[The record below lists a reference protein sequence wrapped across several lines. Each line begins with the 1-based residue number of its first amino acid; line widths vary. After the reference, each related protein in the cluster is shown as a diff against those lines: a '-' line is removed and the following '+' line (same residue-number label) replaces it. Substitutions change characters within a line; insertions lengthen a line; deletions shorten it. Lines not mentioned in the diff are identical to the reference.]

1 MSEIDKNYPELE
13 TTDYTDPQCP
23 FCVDAYKS
31 DVVKPIDTRRVIEK
45 LDEYLGHNDYA
56 GAERHLKYWE
66 AEARQGNDLRGE
78 FSLAEE
84 LMGLYRKLG
93 RREEAISY
101 AEKAVHYI
109 DLVELQG
116 TVSAATALLNAAT
129 VYKAF
134 GQAEKGIP
142 LFETARKIYEEKL
155 PEGDSRLAGLYNNYA
170 LALTDLKR
178 FEEARERYQS
188 ALAIISKTEG
198 GEPEEAITE
207 LNLASLAE
215 AQYGLEGAE
224 KEIEEHLTRAEALLK
239 KEGIAKN
246 GNYAFV
252 AEKCAPVFGYY
263 GWFGTEA
270 ELKAE
275 AEMIYG
281 ERK

>member
-1 MSEIDKNYPELE
+1 MNDKERPLPEME
-13 TTDYTDPQCP
+13 VTDYTDPQCP

-31 DVVKPIDTRRVIEK
+31 DNVKPIDVSRVIAK

-56 GAERHLKYWE
+56 SAERHLKYWE
-66 AEARQGNDLRGE
+66 AEARSGHDLRGE

-109 DLVELQG
+109 DLIELGG
-116 TVSAATALLNAAT
+116 TVSAATAMLNAAT

-155 PEGDSRLAGLYNNYA
+155 PTDDSRLAGLYNNYA

-178 FEEARERYQS
+178 FDEARDRYKS
-188 ALAIISKTEG
+188 ALSIIGRTEG

-239 KEGIAKN
+239 KEGLRKD

-270 ELKAE
+270 DLNAE
-275 AEMIYG
+275 SDRIYG
-281 ERK
+281 EKK

>member
-1 MSEIDKNYPELE
+1 MNEKEFTPAEME
-13 TTDYTDPQCP
+13 VTDYTDPQCP
-23 FCVDAYKS
+23 FCVDAYKK
-31 DVVKPIDTRRVIEK
+31 DNVKPIDAQRVIAK

-66 AEARQGNDLRGE
+66 EEAKQGNDLRGE
-78 FSLAEE
+78 FTIAEE

-101 AEKAVHYI
+101 AEKAVRYI
-109 DLVELQG
+109 DLNDLSG
-116 TVSAATALLNAAT
+116 SVSAATAMLNAAT

-142 LFETARKIYEEKL
+142 LFEKAQAIYEQKL
-155 PEGDSRLAGLYNNYA
+155 PPEDSRLAGLYNNFA
-170 LALTDLKR
+170 LALVDLSR
-178 FEEARERYQS
+178 FDEARALYQK
-188 ALAIISKTEG
+188 ALDIVLKQEG
-198 GEPEEAITE
+198 NEPEAAITF

-215 AQYGLEGAE
+215 REFGLEKAE
-224 KEIEEHLTRAEALLK
+224 KEIEGHLEHAEYLLK
-239 KEGIAKN
+239 KPGLRKD

-263 GWFGTEA
+263 GWFGVEA

-275 AEMIYG
+275 AERIYG
-281 ERK
+281 GKE

>member
-1 MSEIDKNYPELE
+1 MNEHDMPTPMEV
-13 TTDYTDPQCP
+13 TDYTDPQCP
-23 FCVDAYKS
+23 FCVDAYKE
-31 DVVKPIDTRRVIEK
+31 DDVKPIDAQRVIAK

-66 AEARQGNDLRGE
+66 EEARMGHDLRGE
-78 FSLAEE
+78 FTIAEE

-109 DLVELQG
+109 DLIGLDG
-116 TVSAATALLNAAT
+116 TVSAATAMLNAAT

-142 LFETARKIYEEKL
+142 LFKEAQAIYESKL
-155 PEGDSRLAGLYNNYA
+155 PPLDSRLAGLYNNFA
-170 LALTDLKR
+170 LAETDLSHFDR
-178 FEEARERYQS
+178 ARALYQK
-188 ALAIISKTEG
+188 ALAIISETED
-198 GEPEEAITE
+198 GEPEQAITE

-215 AQYGLEGAE
+215 AQYGLDGAE

-239 KEGIAKN
+239 KEGVRKD

-252 AEKCAPVFGYY
+252 ADKCAPVFGYY
-263 GWFGTEA
+263 GWFGVEA
-270 ELKAE
+270 ELKDE
-275 AEMIYG
+275 ATRIYG
-281 ERK
+281 EKR

>member
-1 MSEIDKNYPELE
+1 MTDREQTAPEME
-13 TTDYTDPQCP
+13 VTDYTDPQCP
-23 FCVDAYKS
+23 FCVDAYTS
-31 DVVKPIDTRRVIEK
+31 ENVKPIDAQRVIAK
-45 LDEYLGHNDYA
+45 LDDYLAHNDYA

-66 AEARQGNDLRGE
+66 EEAKQGNDRRGE
-78 FSLAEE
+78 FTIAEE

-93 RREEAISY
+93 RQEEAISY
-101 AEKAVHYI
+101 AEKAVRYI
-109 DLVELQG
+109 GLIGLEG

-134 GQAEKGIP
+134 GQAEKGVP
-142 LFETARKIYEEKL
+142 LFFSARKIYEEKL
-155 PEGDSRLAGLYNNYA
+155 PAEDGRVAGLYNNYA

-178 FEEARERYQS
+178 FDEARELYQK
-188 ALAIISKTEG
+188 ALAIMNAAEG
-198 GEPEEAITE
+198 GEPEAAITE

-215 AQYGLEGAE
+215 AQYGLEKAE
-224 KEIEEHLTRAEALLK
+224 REIEDHLDRAERLLK
-239 KEGIAKN
+239 KEGLRKD

-263 GWFGTEA
+263 GRFLTEA

-275 AEMIYG
+275 SERIYG